1 MSGISRSVLAGF
13 LSLLATSAAFAD
25 SPTLIG
31 TYKDWSAFTT
41 SANGRRVCYTMA
53 KPDAMEPKKAKRDPA
68 YFMISDWPARKAKGE
83 LQIMP
88 GYQYKDGALVTA
100 TVGADKFDF
109 FSQNEGGQGKAWV
122 EDAGEEK
129 RIVEAMKGG
138 AKLVVSG
145 TSQRGT
151 NTKDTYSL
159 GGLSDAL
166 QKVHEACGM

>member
-1 MSGISRSVLAGF
+1 MSGISRCALAGF
-13 LSLLATSAAFAD
+13 FSLLATAAVAE
-25 SPTLIG
+25 PATLIA
-31 TYKDWSAFTT
+31 TFKDWSAFTT
-41 SANGRRVCYTMA
+41 SANGRKICYAMG

-100 TVGADKFDF
+100 TIGTDKFDF
-109 FSQNEGGQGKAWV
+109 FSQNEAGQGKAWV
-122 EDAGEEK
+122 EDQAEEK

-138 AKLVVSG
+138 AKMVVTG

-159 GGLSDAL
+159 AGLSDAL